1 MKVGREVYETSG
13 NLSDHNLFA
22 KTRVREYNRDK
33 KKKKTNKDYQYYK
46 RMANKA
52 LGTQMTKL

>member
-33 KKKKTNKDYQYYK
+33 KKKKNQQGLPILQKDGQQST
-46 RMANKA
+46 
-52 LGTQMTKL
+52 GHTDD

>member
-13 NLSDHNLFA
+13 NLSDHNPFA

-33 KKKKTNKDYQYYK
+33 KKKKKQQGLPILQKDGQQST
-46 RMANKA
+46 
-52 LGTQMTKL
+52 GHTDD